1 MRELDGQR
9 RQHNSTCDVQVE
21 AEVAVEAENGDG
33 FLVHKLQG
41 DKIGWSQGEGAWRD
55 AKEDSANDDEPPRAE
70 G

>member
-1 MRELDGQR
+1 MRELDNQR

-21 AEVAVEAENGDG
+21 AEVAVVVEAENGDG

-41 DKIGWSQGEGAWRD
+41 QGEGLERD
-55 AKEDSANDDEPPRAE
+55 AKGYPANDDEAPRAE

>member
-1 MRELDGQR
+1 MRELYNQR

-21 AEVAVEAENGDG
+21 AEVAVEADNGDG

-41 DKIGWSQGEGAWRD
+41 QGEGLERD
-55 AKEDSANDDEPPRAE
+55 AKGYPANDDEAPRAE